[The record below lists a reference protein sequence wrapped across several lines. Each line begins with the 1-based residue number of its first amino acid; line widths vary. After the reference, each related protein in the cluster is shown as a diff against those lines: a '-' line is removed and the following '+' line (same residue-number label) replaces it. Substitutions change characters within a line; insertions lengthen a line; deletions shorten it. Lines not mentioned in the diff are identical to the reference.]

1 MNALPLFSLFAFI
14 VMLVLLPILFGELL
28 ATSLAKLHLSPEMA
42 LLLMMAIII
51 GGLVNI
57 PVRRIA
63 HERVVPMH
71 PLAVFGLG
79 GLWPEMARER
89 PETIIAI
96 NFGGCVVPAGLALC
110 QLFHLATA
118 GSSTLFAL
126 FVAATIYVAACYFS
140 AQPVQGV
147 GIVLLGLLPAA
158 VAALMALLFARGRR
172 RLSPIS
178 RCRRTGHR
186 RRLAAPQGDR
196 TERCR
201 HGQHR
206 WCGNLRRYCPV
217 RHRGRLFGVMFL
229 GNKSIHRP
237 LTPETGVC
245 PAMPSSACYAW
256 ARSW

>member
-14 VMLVLLPILFGELL
+14 VMLVQLPILFGELL

-96 NFGGCVVPAGLALC
+96 NFGGCVVPAGLALR
-110 QLFHLATA
+110 QLFHLATT

-158 VAALMALLFARGRR
+158 VAALMALLFAPREAAPVAYIAV
-172 RLSPIS
+172 SPDRSSAPTCCIS
-178 RCRRTGHR
+178 RRSNRALSAWPASVVREPSTVLSCQASWPPIWR
-186 RRLAAPQGDR
+186 
-196 TERCR
+196 
-201 HGQHR
+201 
-206 WCGNLRRYCPV
+206 NVLREQVDP
-217 RHRGRLFGVMFL
+217 
-229 GNKSIHRP
+229 
-237 LTPETGVC
+237 
-245 PAMPSSACYAW
+245 
-256 ARSW
+256 